1 MPGSFG
7 VRVWGPLEDFAEG
20 FATELVG
27 LGYSPRGGE
36 AQLRLMAHLSRWM
49 SGQGLAAGDLT
60 AEGVERFSE
69 ARRASHRGLRSPR
82 ALVGLLGHLRSRGV
96 VPRGPVVAT
105 VDSAEVLLER
115 FGDYLSRERG
125 LAAATVRSYVSQV
138 RPFVREH
145 TASGFDELSGR
156 QVAVFVTERSLVQPP
171 RSVAVRANALRAL
184 LRWLWQ
190 ERLVSSMSLADAVGK
205 IAAPTLSVPPRALS
219 AAELAAVAAALPSG
233 LARARDEAILA
244 LMWRLGLRAG
254 EVAGLRLEDI
264 DWRAGIVLVR
274 GKRARLDHLPLP
286 VDVGKLVTGY
296 LSRGRPRV
304 PAHRQ
309 VFLALDAPHGP
320 LGAAAVSS
328 VAGRALAAGG
338 VAGGG
343 GAHRLRHTAACGV
356 LAAGG
361 GLVEVGQLLRHASP
375 ETSAIYARSDQRAL
389 AVLARPW
396 PTGAGR

>member
-1 MPGSFG
+1 MSGSFG
-7 VRVWGPLEDFAEG
+7 VRVSGPLEDFAEG
-20 FATELVG
+20 FATELAG
-27 LGYSPRGGE
+27 LGYSSRGGE

-49 SGQGLAAGDLT
+49 SAQGLAGDDLS
-60 AEGVERFSE
+60 AEAVERFAA

-82 ALVGLLGHLRSRGV
+82 ALVGLLGYLRSRGAIS
-96 VPRGPVVAT
+96 PEPVVART
-105 VDSAEVLLER
+105 DPAEVLLER
-115 FGDYLSRERG
+115 FGSYLSRERG
-125 LAAATVRSYVSQV
+125 LAAATVSSYVSQV
-138 RPFVREH
+138 RPFAGEH
-145 TASGFDELSGR
+145 CGRWDALTGR
-156 QVAVFVTERSLVQPP
+156 QVAVFVTERSLLQPP
-171 RSVAVRANALRAL
+171 RSVVVRANALRAL
-184 LRWLWQ
+184 LRWLWR
-190 ERLVSSMSLADAVGK
+190 ERLVSSPLLADAVGK
-205 IAAPTLSVPPRALS
+205 IAAPTGAVPPRALS
-219 AAELAAVAAALPSG
+219 AAELGAVVARLPTG
-233 LARARDEAILA
+233 PARARNEAMLA

-264 DWRAGIVLVR
+264 DWRAGLVLVC

-286 VDVGKLVTGY
+286 VDVGKSVAGY
-296 LSRGRPRV
+296 LSRGRPRE
-304 PAHRQ
+304 PAHRE

-338 VAGGG
+338 VGGGG

-361 GLVEVGQLLRHASP
+361 GLIEVGQLLRHASP
-375 ETSAIYARSDQRAL
+375 ETSAIYARSDHQTL